1 MGTHSNTLCPVM
13 VDTVRD
19 SPSELTIYDMAW
31 TERAK
36 VGGATDSE
44 RLGRVILQYYTRDVS
59 IFIT

>member
-1 MGTHSNTLCPVM
+1 M

-31 TERAK
+31 KERAK

-44 RLGRVILQYYTRDVS
+44 RLGRVNLQYHTRDVS